1 LSGCSNTF
9 QLNSSGRSY
18 PTKRGNDVN
27 SVQRAACRYQISEWQ
42 TGFHPANRPLQAV
55 EGKGNRGS
63 PAIEDRVDI
72 GAGANAVVLTDFPD
86 GALAVGVPAV
96 IELRWPPVRP

>member
-1 LSGCSNTF
+1 
-9 QLNSSGRSY
+9 
-18 PTKRGNDVN
+18 
-27 SVQRAACRYQISEWQ
+27 
-42 TGFHPANRPLQAV
+42 LQAV